1 MANAHF
7 GASKEWSTSL
17 MWRPMSQLAKT
28 LPLPLLLRL
37 QLLRK
42 NYSQRATWTRSRARL
57 YSHPILFGLLSS
69 TTCGK
74 HTKHL
79 CPFVS
84 GCSGPTAN
92 LSTFLDFFVK
102 GKLREVPAHI
112 KDTDDFVCDLTQLPP
127 LPEDT
132 ILVTADVKSLYTMI
146 PQDEG
151 IEALL
156 KCSDFLPFPPH
167 LTKTALSLVLK
178 KNVFRFNKQMYHQK
192 TGVAMGSPI
201 SPTLAIVFMDSLET
215 PFQASRPLKP
225 LLYPE
230 IAIQG
235 EGIHKQFSLTEVLFV
250 PPDTRTER
258 VEPPHASRTFF
269 LKAFIDNRRPSI
281 KPLLVA
287 HWSDLCDDA
296 RTKQVFEHAE
306 VYMCLKNVTNNQRL
320 ITRVARVASWCGRT
334 GCLTCPIFEERN
346 CIISA
351 ATRERFP
358 IATRMTCSSHLI
370 YVIRCVVCGMQY
382 VRETVKPLH
391 LRVNN
396 HREKFRSALG
406 SPDGTAFIAT
416 LICMVGLDLCELLRT
431 LLVTQRIMRTNG
443 RRRRKLFLSSKRIS
457 LMGSIRSSIGAL
469 ACQCE

>member
-1 MANAHF
+1 
-7 GASKEWSTSL
+7 
-17 MWRPMSQLAKT
+17 MSQLAKT

-225 LLYPE
+225 LLY
-230 IAIQG
+230 
-235 EGIHKQFSLTEVLFV
+235 
-250 PPDTRTER
+250 
-258 VEPPHASRTFF
+258 
-269 LKAFIDNRRPSI
+269 RR
-281 KPLLVA
+281 
-287 HWSDLCDDA
+287 
-296 RTKQVFEHAE
+296 
-306 VYMCLKNVTNNQRL
+306 
-320 ITRVARVASWCGRT
+320 
-334 GCLTCPIFEERN
+334 
-346 CIISA
+346 
-351 ATRERFP
+351 
-358 IATRMTCSSHLI
+358 
-370 YVIRCVVCGMQY
+370 YV
-382 VRETVKPLH
+382 H
-391 LRVNN
+391 
-396 HREKFRSALG
+396 
-406 SPDGTAFIAT
+406 
-416 LICMVGLDLCELLRT
+416 
-431 LLVTQRIMRTNG
+431 
-443 RRRRKLFLSSKRIS
+443 
-457 LMGSIRSSIGAL
+457 
-469 ACQCE
+469 